1 LNNRVVITGLGAI
14 SALGHTTGQFWDAL
28 KHGRTGIQSLTC
40 LPTDLLRIHIGAA
53 VPDYRPEDHFAP
65 GDLPLLDRFSQFAL
79 LAAREAVT
87 DSGLDDAAMQT
98 AAAIIGT
105 GCGGKGTE
113 EETYQCLYEQGKSR
127 VNPLTLPKGMPSAA
141 ASQVSMQLGITGPVF
156 SVTSACAS
164 AAHATSVAMTMIRC
178 GMIDAAITGGTDAPF
193 TYGLMKSWEALR
205 VLSNDTCRPFSMD
218 RSGLVLGEGAGMVV
232 LESLDHAQRR
242 GAVIHAELAGCGMS
256 ADASHITKPS
266 AVGATKAMLAALAD
280 AALSPS
286 DVDYIN
292 AHGTGTLAN
301 DVMESLALREVFG
314 DHADRLLVSA
324 TKSMHG
330 HSLGAAGA
338 HELVATVLALK
349 NGIVPPTANFTTAGD
364 GCDLD
369 YVPNHSRETSLRAA
383 LSNSFAFGGLNAVLA
398 VRAWQE

>member
-1 LNNRVVITGLGAI
+1 LNKRVVITGLGTV
-14 SALGHTTGQFWDAL
+14 SALGHTTGQFWNGL
-28 KHGRTGIQSLTC
+28 KHGRTGIQTLSC
-40 LPTDLLRIHIGAA
+40 LPTDRLRVHIGAA
-53 VPDYRPEDHFAP
+53 VPDYRPADHFAP
-65 GDLPLLDRFSQFAL
+65 RDLPLLDRFSQFAL

-87 DSGLDDAAMQT
+87 DSGLDATAMHT

-105 GCGGKGTE
+105 GCGGKGTD
-113 EETYQCLYEQGKSR
+113 EETYQCLYEQGKPR
-127 VNPLTLPKGMPSAA
+127 VHPLTIPKGMPSAA

-164 AAHATSVAMTMIRC
+164 AAHATSVAMTMIRS
-178 GMIDAAITGGTDAPF
+178 GMVNVVITGGTDAPF
-193 TYGLMKSWEALR
+193 TYGMMKAWEALR

-218 RSGLVLGEGAGMVV
+218 RSGLVLGEGAGIVV
-232 LESLDHAQRR
+232 LESLEHAQQR

-256 ADASHITKPS
+256 ADAGHITRPS
-266 AVGATKAMLAALAD
+266 LEGATRAMQAALAD

-286 DVDYIN
+286 EVDYVN

-301 DVMESLALREVFG
+301 DVMESHALREVFEE
-314 DHADRLLVSA
+314 HADRLLVSA

-349 NGIVPPTANFTTAGD
+349 NGIVPPTANFTAAGD

-369 YVPNHSRETSLRAA
+369 YVPNHSREADLQAA
-383 LSNSFAFGGLNAVLA
+383 LSNSLAFGGLNAVMA

>member
-1 LNNRVVITGLGAI
+1 LNKRVVITGLGTI
-14 SALGHTTGQFWDAL
+14 SALGHTTGQFWNGL
-28 KHGRTGIQSLTC
+28 KHGRTGIQTLSC
-40 LPTDLLRIHIGAA
+40 LPTDRLRVHIGAA
-53 VPDYRPEDHFAP
+53 VPDYRPADHFAP
-65 GDLPLLDRFSQFAL
+65 QDLPLLDRFSQFAL

-87 DSGLDDAAMQT
+87 DSGLDATAMHT

-105 GCGGKGTE
+105 GCGGKGTD
-113 EETYQCLYEQGKSR
+113 EETYQCLYEQGKPR
-127 VNPLTLPKGMPSAA
+127 VHPLTIPKGMPSAA

-164 AAHATSVAMTMIRC
+164 AAHATSVAMTMIRS
-178 GMIDAAITGGTDAPF
+178 GMVNVVITGGTDAPF
-193 TYGLMKSWEALR
+193 TYGMMKAWEALR

-218 RSGLVLGEGAGMVV
+218 RSGLVLGEGAGIVV
-232 LESLDHAQRR
+232 LESLEHAQQR

-256 ADASHITKPS
+256 ADAGHITRPS
-266 AVGATKAMLAALAD
+266 LEGATRAMQAALAD

-286 DVDYIN
+286 EVDYVN

-301 DVMESLALREVFG
+301 DVMESHALREVFEE
-314 DHADRLLVSA
+314 HADRLLVSA

-349 NGIVPPTANFTTAGD
+349 NGIVPPTANFTAAGD

-369 YVPNHSRETSLRAA
+369 YVPNHSREADLQAA
-383 LSNSFAFGGLNAVLA
+383 LSNSLAFGGLNAVMA

>member
-1 LNNRVVITGLGAI
+1 MVITGLGTI
-14 SALGHTTGQFWDAL
+14 SALGQTTGQFWDAL
-28 KHGRTGIQSLTC
+28 KHGRTGIQTLSC
-40 LPTDLLRIHIGAA
+40 LPTDRLRIHIGAA
-53 VPDYRPEDHFAP
+53 VPDYRPVDHFAP
-65 GDLPLLDRFSQFAL
+65 RDLPLLDRFSQFAL

-87 DSGLDDAAMQT
+87 DAGLDEATMRT
-98 AAAIIGT
+98 AAAVIGT
-105 GCGGKGTE
+105 GCGGKVTE
-113 EETYQCLYEQGKSR
+113 EETYQCLYKQGKSR
-127 VNPLTLPKGMPSAA
+127 VTPLTIPKGMPSAA

-164 AAHATSVAMTMIRC
+164 AAHATSVAMSMIRS
-178 GMIDAAITGGTDAPF
+178 GMVNVAITGGTDAPF

-205 VLSNDTCRPFSMD
+205 VLSKDTCRPFSLD
-218 RSGLVLGEGAGMVV
+218 RSGLVLGEGAGVVV
-232 LESLDHAQRR
+232 LESLEHAQRR

-256 ADASHITKPS
+256 ADAGHITRPS
-266 AVGATKAMLAALAD
+266 SEGATKAMLAALTD

-286 DVDYIN
+286 EVDYVN

-301 DVMESLALREVFG
+301 DVMESRALREVFE

-349 NGIVPPTANFTTAGD
+349 NGVVPPTANFTAAGD

-369 YVPNHSRETSLRAA
+369 YVPNHSREADLHVA

>member
-1 LNNRVVITGLGAI
+1 MVITGLGTI

-28 KHGRTGIQSLTC
+28 KHGRTGIQTLSC
-40 LPTDLLRIHIGAA
+40 LPTDRLRIHIGAA
-53 VPDYRPEDHFAP
+53 VPDYRPVDHFAP
-65 GDLPLLDRFSQFAL
+65 RDLPLLDRFSQFAL
-79 LAAREAVT
+79 LAAREAMT
-87 DSGLDDAAMQT
+87 DAGLDEATMRT
-98 AAAIIGT
+98 AAAVIGT
-105 GCGGKGTE
+105 GCGGKVTD

-127 VNPLTLPKGMPSAA
+127 VSPLTIPKGMPSAA
-141 ASQVSMQLGITGPVF
+141 ASQVSMHLGITGPVF

-164 AAHATSVAMTMIRC
+164 AAHATSVAMSMIRS
-178 GMIDAAITGGTDAPF
+178 GMVNVVITGGTDAPF

-205 VLSNDTCRPFSMD
+205 VLSNDTCRPFSLD
-218 RSGLVLGEGAGMVV
+218 RSGLVLGEGAGVVV
-232 LESLDHAQRR
+232 LESLEHAQRR

-256 ADASHITKPS
+256 ADAGHITRPS
-266 AVGATKAMLAALAD
+266 FEGATRAMQAALAD
-280 AALSPS
+280 AALSPYE
-286 DVDYIN
+286 VDYVN

-301 DVMESLALREVFG
+301 DVMESHALREVFEE
-314 DHADRLLVSA
+314 HADRLLVSS

-349 NGIVPPTANFTTAGD
+349 NGIVPPTANFTAAGD

-369 YVPNHSRETSLRAA
+369 YVPNYSREADLQAA
-383 LSNSFAFGGLNAVLA
+383 LSNSFAFGGLNAVVA

>member
-1 LNNRVVITGLGAI
+1 MVITGLGTI

-28 KHGRTGIQSLTC
+28 KHGRTGIQTLSC
-40 LPTDLLRIHIGAA
+40 LPTDRLRIHIGAA
-53 VPDYRPEDHFAP
+53 VPDYRPVDHFAP
-65 GDLPLLDRFSQFAL
+65 RDLPLLDRFSQFAL

-87 DSGLDDAAMQT
+87 DAGLDEATMRT
-98 AAAIIGT
+98 AAAVIGT
-105 GCGGKGTE
+105 GCGGKVTD

-127 VNPLTLPKGMPSAA
+127 VTPLTIPKGMPSAA

-164 AAHATSVAMTMIRC
+164 AAHATSVAMSMIRS
-178 GMIDAAITGGTDAPF
+178 GMVNVAITGGTDAPF

-205 VLSNDTCRPFSMD
+205 VLSNDTCRPFSLD
-218 RSGLVLGEGAGMVV
+218 RSGLVLGEGAGVVV
-232 LESLDHAQRR
+232 LESLEHAQRR

-256 ADASHITKPS
+256 ADAGHITRPTS
-266 AVGATKAMLAALAD
+266 EGATKAMLAALTD

-286 DVDYIN
+286 EVDYVN

-301 DVMESLALREVFG
+301 DVMESRALREVFE

-349 NGIVPPTANFTTAGD
+349 NGVVPPTANFTAAGD

-369 YVPNHSRETSLRAA
+369 YVPNHSREAGLHVA

>member
-1 LNNRVVITGLGAI
+1 MVITGLGTI

-28 KHGRTGIQSLTC
+28 KHGRTGIQTLSC
-40 LPTDLLRIHIGAA
+40 LPTDRLRIHIGAT
-53 VPDYRPEDHFAP
+53 VPDYRPVDHFAP
-65 GDLPLLDRFSQFAL
+65 RDLPLLDRFSQFAL

-87 DSGLDDAAMQT
+87 DAGLDEATMRTSAAV
-98 AAAIIGT
+98 IGT
-105 GCGGKGTE
+105 GCGGKVTD
-113 EETYQCLYEQGKSR
+113 EETYQRLYEQGKSR
-127 VNPLTLPKGMPSAA
+127 VTPLTIPKGMPSAA

-164 AAHATSVAMTMIRC
+164 AAHATSVAMSMIRS
-178 GMIDAAITGGTDAPF
+178 GMVNVAITGGTDAPF

-205 VLSNDTCRPFSMD
+205 VLSNDTCRPFSLD
-218 RSGLVLGEGAGMVV
+218 RSGLVLGEGAGVVV
-232 LESLDHAQRR
+232 LESLEHAQRR

-256 ADASHITKPS
+256 ADAGHITRPS
-266 AVGATKAMLAALAD
+266 SEGATKAMVAALTD

-286 DVDYIN
+286 EVDYVN

-301 DVMESLALREVFG
+301 DVMESRALREVFE

-349 NGIVPPTANFTTAGD
+349 NGVVPPTANFTAAGD

-369 YVPNHSRETSLRAA
+369 YVPNHSREAGLHVA

>member
-1 LNNRVVITGLGAI
+1 MVITGLGTI

-28 KHGRTGIQSLTC
+28 KHGRTGIQTLSC
-40 LPTDLLRIHIGAA
+40 LPTDRLRIHIGAA
-53 VPDYRPEDHFAP
+53 VPDYRPVDHFAP
-65 GDLPLLDRFSQFAL
+65 RDLPLLDRFSQFAL

-87 DSGLDDAAMQT
+87 DAGLDVATMHT
-98 AAAIIGT
+98 AAAVIGT
-105 GCGGKGTE
+105 GCGGKVTD

-127 VNPLTLPKGMPSAA
+127 VTPLTIPKGMPSAA
-141 ASQVSMQLGITGPVF
+141 ASQVSMHLGITGPVF

-164 AAHATSVAMTMIRC
+164 AAHATSVAMSMIRS
-178 GMIDAAITGGTDAPF
+178 GMVNVVITGGTDAPF

-205 VLSNDTCRPFSMD
+205 VLSNDTCRPFSLD
-218 RSGLVLGEGAGMVV
+218 RSGLVLGEGAGVVV
-232 LESLDHAQRR
+232 LESLEHAQRR

-256 ADASHITKPS
+256 ADAGHITRPS
-266 AVGATKAMLAALAD
+266 LEGATRAMQAALAD
-280 AALSPS
+280 AALSPYE
-286 DVDYIN
+286 VDYVN

-301 DVMESLALREVFG
+301 DVMESHALREVFEE
-314 DHADRLLVSA
+314 HADRLLVSS

-349 NGIVPPTANFTTAGD
+349 NGIVPPTANFTAAGD

-369 YVPNHSRETSLRAA
+369 YVPNYSREADLQAA
-383 LSNSFAFGGLNAVLA
+383 LSNSFAFGGLNAVVA

>member
-1 LNNRVVITGLGAI
+1 MVITGLGTI

-28 KHGRTGIQSLTC
+28 KHGRTGIQTLSC
-40 LPTDLLRIHIGAA
+40 LPTDRLRIHIGAA
-53 VPDYRPEDHFAP
+53 VPDYRPVDHFAP
-65 GDLPLLDRFSQFAL
+65 RDLPLLDRFSQFAL

-87 DSGLDDAAMQT
+87 DAGLDVATMRT
-98 AAAIIGT
+98 AAAVIGT
-105 GCGGKGTE
+105 GCGGKVTD

-127 VNPLTLPKGMPSAA
+127 VSPLTIPKGMPSAA
-141 ASQVSMQLGITGPVF
+141 ASQVSMHLGITGPVF

-164 AAHATSVAMTMIRC
+164 AAHATSVAMSMIRS
-178 GMIDAAITGGTDAPF
+178 GMVNVVITGGTDAPF

-205 VLSNDTCRPFSMD
+205 VLSNDTCRPFSLD
-218 RSGLVLGEGAGMVV
+218 RSGLVLGEGAGVVV
-232 LESLDHAQRR
+232 LESLEHAQRR

-256 ADASHITKPS
+256 ADAGHITRPS
-266 AVGATKAMLAALAD
+266 FEGATRAMQAALAD
-280 AALSPS
+280 AALSPYE
-286 DVDYIN
+286 VDYVN

-301 DVMESLALREVFG
+301 DVMESHALREVFEE
-314 DHADRLLVSA
+314 HADRLLVSS

-349 NGIVPPTANFTTAGD
+349 NGIVPPTANFTAAGD

-369 YVPNHSRETSLRAA
+369 YVPNYSREADLQAA
-383 LSNSFAFGGLNAVLA
+383 LSNSFAFGGLNAVVA

>member
-1 LNNRVVITGLGAI
+1 MNKRVVITGLGAI
-14 SALGHTTGQFWDAL
+14 SALGHTAGQFWDAL
-28 KHGRTGIQSLTC
+28 QHGRSGVQTLSC
-40 LPTDLLRIHIGAA
+40 LPTDRLKINIGAT
-53 VPDYRPEDHFAP
+53 VPAYRPEDFFAP
-65 GDLPLLDRFSQFAL
+65 RDLPLLDRFSQFAL

-87 DSGLDDAAMQT
+87 DAGLDDAAMHAT
-98 AAAIIGT
+98 AAIIGT
-105 GCGGKGTE
+105 GCGGKETD
-113 EETYQCLYEQGKSR
+113 EETYQRLYEQGNPH
-127 VNPLTLPKGMPSAA
+127 VNPLTIPKGMPSAA

-164 AAHATSVAMTMIRC
+164 AAHASSVAMAMIRS
-178 GMIDAAITGGTDAPF
+178 GMVNVAITGGTDAPF

-205 VLSNDTCRPFSMD
+205 VLSNDTCRPFSLD
-218 RSGLVLGEGAGMVV
+218 RSGLVLGEGAGVVV
-232 LESLDHAQRR
+232 LESLEHAQHR

-256 ADASHITKPS
+256 ADAGHITRPS
-266 AVGATKAMLAALAD
+266 SEGAAKAMQAALTD

-286 DVDYIN
+286 AVDYIN

-301 DVMESLALREVFG
+301 DVMESRALRAVFAE
-314 DHADRLLVSA
+314 HADRLLVSA

-349 NGIVPPTANFTTAGD
+349 HGIVPPTANFTAAGE

-369 YVPNHSRETSLRAA
+369 YVPNHAREADLHAA

-398 VRAWQE
+398 VRAWRE